1 MRRILLAI
9 GIVAL
14 LGLLAVGA
22 LVWRVAVPV
31 GTGFGAKAACTFH
44 FVSGMDLED
53 GVLDYIRAE
62 VGPMSDAI
70 RVEIDDTA
78 GLARASAWLH
88 TSVAVHRPGVG
99 CTLVVDGSPEALRA
113 QQPTEPEERRAAIAA
128 ATPGAWPGGR
138 GQPEVTVPAGLE
150 DAFEAAFS
158 EPAGGGRATLAAL
171 VVHRGGIVAE
181 RYAATVGPETPLPSW
196 SMAKSVT
203 GALVGIAVGE
213 GLFELS
219 APADV
224 GAWPAADPRHPITLD
239 QLLRMS
245 SGLAFEETYQPGDDA
260 TTMLYDAGNMA
271 AYAATRP
278 LSYPPDSHWSYS
290 SGTTNLLMGLLKGAV
305 GGSLDDLWAFTWSRL
320 FGPLGMTSA
329 IFEPDPSG
337 TFVGSSYLFATA
349 RDWARFGE
357 LFLRDGVWN
366 GVRLLPRGWVGY
378 SRTATPASLLGGYGA
393 QWWLNAGAPGRPEER
408 PWPGLP
414 PDAYAA
420 RGHSGQYVLVV
431 PSRDLVVVR
440 HGLSAPGADHGFMPL
455 AAAAVAWADT
465 QPSPAEEGGP

>member
-1 MRRILLAI
+1 MRRTLLAI
-9 GIVAL
+9 ATLTL
-14 LGLLAVGA
+14 LGLLTAGV

-44 FVSGMDLED
+44 FVAGMDLED

-62 VGPMSDAI
+62 VAPMGEAI
-70 RVEIDDTA
+70 RVEIDEAA

-99 CTLVVDGSPEALRA
+99 CTLVVAGSPEALRA
-113 QQPTEPEERRAAIAA
+113 QQPREPAERRAALAA
-128 ATPGAWPGGR
+128 AEPGAWPEGR
-138 GQPEVTVPAGLE
+138 GQPLVTVPAGLE

-158 EPAGGGRATLAAL
+158 EPGGGGRATLAAL
-171 VVHRGGIVAE
+171 VVHRGRVVAE
-181 RYAATVGPETPLPSW
+181 RYAASVGPDTPLPSW

-213 GLFELS
+213 GLLELS
-219 APADV
+219 ARADV
-224 GAWPAADPRHPITLD
+224 AAWPEGDSRHPITLD

-260 TTMLYDAGNMA
+260 TRMLYSAENMA

-278 LSYPPDSHWSYS
+278 LAHPPDSHWSYS

-305 GGSLDDLWAFTWSRL
+305 GGSLDDLWAFSWSRL

-329 IFEPDPSG
+329 VFEPDPSG

-349 RDWARFGE
+349 RDWARFGK

-366 GVRLLPRGWVGY
+366 GARLLPQGWVAY
-378 SRTATPASLLGGYGA
+378 SRTPTPASILGGYGA

-408 PWPGLP
+408 PWPELP

-455 AAAAVAWADT
+455 AAAAVTWADA
-465 QPSPAEEGGP
+465 QPAPPAEGGP